1 MEGVGDVVRN
11 SSGDPFTIWLDTI
24 SMAITRVIW
33 VEPDDSEV
41 VDEVLEVLDLLLVR
55 WALW

>member
-1 MEGVGDVVRN
+1 
-11 SSGDPFTIWLDTI
+11 
-24 SMAITRVIW
+24 MAIARVIW